1 MKGRTSAGRLR
12 ALDVFVLERERR
24 LIAAQSEAPFVDVG
38 FGDRPLTTLESAVA
52 LREVNPEL
60 VVLGV
65 EADVQ
70 RALAAAP
77 FEALPKTRFVRGDFG
92 VLSLLPKARV
102 LRVMNVLRSHR
113 EEQVPAIHALLGQA
127 LVEGGVALEGS
138 ADEAGDILTAH
149 VLRREGDALKR
160 EALLFFTRFTHG
172 FAPALF
178 RDWLPR
184 DVRRRCR
191 PGEWVHDFFGRWTRV
206 WESTRTAD
214 AQESFVAS
222 VNALRQ
228 SGEPVELAAEG
239 MMIWRPAAGV
249 PA

>member
-12 ALDVFVLERERR
+12 ALDAFLLERERR
-24 LIAAQSEAPFVDVG
+24 LIAAQSVAPFIDVG
-38 FGDRPLTTLESAVA
+38 FGEQPLTTLESAVA
-52 LREVNPEL
+52 LREVNPSL
-60 VVLGV
+60 TVLGV
-65 EADVQ
+65 ESDVQ

-77 FEALPKTRFVRGDFG
+77 FESLPETRFVRGDFG
-92 VLSLLPKARV
+92 VLPLLPKARV
-102 LRVMNVLRSHR
+102 IRVMNVLRSHQ
-113 EEQVPAIHALLGQA
+113 EEEVAAIHALLGAA
-127 LVEGGVALEGS
+127 LVEGGVVLEGS

-149 VLRREGDALKR
+149 VLRREGAAMKR

-184 DVRRRCR
+184 DLRRRCK
-191 PGEWVHDFFGRWTRV
+191 PGEWVHAFFGQWTQV
-206 WESTRTAD
+206 WEATRTAD
-214 AQESFVAS
+214 APASFVAA

-228 SGEPVELAAEG
+228 SGEPVELVAEG
-239 MMIWRPAAGV
+239 MMVWRPADGV